1 MKKII
6 LLLCLLVLLLGCKSK
21 KPVMRTAEGVKVV
34 KLAPPE
40 IDENQKKIAYD
51 LGKRILTACNTST
64 FKPFNESEATPMVIQ
79 NTTKERITK
88 TCLKFRLKY
97 GDFKDLHLAE
107 IIKNKKDQSTTFRY
121 KALYQKKIAN
131 KELRVTLN
139 SENKVSAIKSLDW
152 KAAF

>member
-6 LLLCLLVLLLGCKSK
+6 LVLSLLVLVGCKSK
-21 KPVMRTAEGVKVV
+21 KPVIRTAEGVKVV
-34 KLAPPE
+34 KLAPVE
-40 IDENQKKIAYD
+40 VDENQKNKAYE
-51 LGKRILTACNTST
+51 LGKRILSACNTST
-64 FKPFNESEATPMVIQ
+64 FKPFNESEATPSVIQ

-97 GDFKDLHLAE
+97 GDFKDLHLVE
-107 IIKNKKDQSTTFRY
+107 VIKSKKDKSITFRY

-139 SENKVSAIKSLDW
+139 AENKVSAIKSLDW
-152 KAAF
+152 KDSF